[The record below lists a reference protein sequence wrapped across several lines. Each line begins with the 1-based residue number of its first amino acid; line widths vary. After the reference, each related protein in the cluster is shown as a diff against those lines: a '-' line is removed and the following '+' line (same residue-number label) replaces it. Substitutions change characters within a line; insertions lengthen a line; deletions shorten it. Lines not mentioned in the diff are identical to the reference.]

1 MPGEQNV
8 VWWLEQADRYFTSEE
23 IGEAYAGR
31 VNESNGGPAIRQA
44 VLAEA
49 SESITER
56 IDAGDNKI
64 AAFNYET
71 TDWPHRARAWLAR
84 YEDVVKDRGDDEY
97 TVGEYAD
104 AAEIPDEIEMQT
116 TINSY
121 HGENPFDELEPEMAR
136 ALLYARAVDPTVDDE
151 EVVNAIE
158 DPRNFINAIR
168 DVESVTAAIHRQ
180 HFDSNVP
187 DSVLREAAPPDEWE
201 IPTGQIEYES
211 CALCNETLYEIQTH
225 GDVEW
230 TDETGTIHYDAVDID
245 EADNL
250 LRLDGPN
257 GGLMCASCS
266 DVDWPSQP
274 IVGAV
279 LRGKVI
285 AGHFYQS
292 VFKAV
297 ENSADPEMMTQAEIS
312 RLYDLTISGN
322 LPNATFFM
330 AQTDGTLPDD
340 VPVTLAESDDLPDVG
355 PVYFYNGNIFLP
367 RDDPDTA
374 AAVKQRVMS
383 EYADRTEVLP

>member
-56 IDAGDNKI
+56 IAAGDNKI

-84 YEDVVKDRGDDEY
+84 YEDVVQDRGDDEY

-136 ALLYARAVDPTVDDE
+136 ALLYARAADPTVDDE

-158 DPRNFINAIR
+158 DPRNFINAVR

-201 IPTGQIEYES
+201 IPTESIEYES
-211 CALCNETLYEIQTH
+211 CTICNETLYEIQTH
-225 GDVEW
+225 SGVEW
-230 TDETGTIHYDAVDID
+230 ADGSGNIHYDAVDISEND
-245 EADNL
+245 RL
-250 LRLDGPN
+250 LRLDGPS
-257 GGLMCASCS
+257 GGLMCADCANI
-266 DVDWPSQP
+266 DWRTQP
-274 IVGAV
+274 IIGAV
-279 LRGKVI
+279 LRGNVI
-285 AGHFYQS
+285 AGQFHQS
-292 VFKAV
+292 VFRAT
-297 ENSADPEMMTQAEIS
+297 ENSEDPEMMTEAEIS

-322 LPNATFFM
+322 LPSTTFFM
-330 AQTDGTLPDD
+330 AQTNGTLPND
-340 VPVTLAESDDLPDVG
+340 VPVTLAERGNMPEVG
-355 PVYFYNGNIFLP
+355 PVYFHNGNIFLP

-374 AAVKQRVMS
+374 EVVKQRVMS
-383 EYADRTEVLP
+383 EYAGRTEVIP